1 MCVQPDVKVTYAP
14 LRKYW
19 FVRVLCQDRAKLFF
33 DLVCTFVDLDF
44 DIFHATLDAEPPAA
58 ATAGGPGAGDLA
70 WHASVEFYVRPR
82 LGGPDYDDVKG
93 RRLAEML
100 KAAITRGAPIGQ
112 EIRLFTR
119 QVCGHRTSLPPMC
132 STFRGAV

>member
-1 MCVQPDVKVTYAP
+1 M
-14 LRKYW
+14 
-19 FVRVLCQDRAKLFF
+19 RVLCQDRAKLFF

-44 DIFHATLDAEPPAA
+44 DIFHATLDAEPPAPAPGTA
-58 ATAGGPGAGDLA
+58 ASAAAPWEEHA

-100 KAAITRGAPIGQ
+100 KAAITRGAPVGQ

-119 QVCGHRTSLPPMC
+119 QVSPPPLATSHP
-132 STFRGAV
+132 STRCARPSALLLCIGGRAL